1 MTRALCSL
9 FFAIAC
15 VAANVFVA
23 PAATPAPASGT
34 PYEINAIVSLSGNGA
49 FIGAQEVQAL
59 QAYETVVNRTGGIH
73 GRPVHFAIGDDQ
85 SNPAVAVQLASA
97 IVAKNAPVILGP
109 GLTATCRA
117 IVPLIKN
124 GPVSYCFAP
133 SIDPEAGSYSFSS
146 GPSTGSNVVGA
157 LRYLRDNG
165 WKRIALVASTDATG
179 QHGTDLIE
187 QYVKTR
193 EFADMTLV
201 AEEHFALSDVS
212 VAAQVARVKAAK
224 PQAMIVWTTGT
235 PTATVLRG
243 LHDAGVDLP
252 VVLNAGNIVRS
263 QLRDYAAFAPA
274 QLYFTG
280 FRFMAANFVRPGPV
294 KDALQLFE
302 SALQAKGVSPPEV
315 SHDIAWVPATIV
327 VEALR
332 HLPENASAT
341 DLKNYIEQLHGFAG
355 TDGLLDFRDGSQRG
369 VPQAAVVIVRWLP
382 AKGDFEP
389 VSQPGGAPLAHLD
402 PGH

>member
-1 MTRALCSL
+1 MRALRRGTLALALS
-9 FFAIAC
+9 AAC
-15 VAANVFVA
+15 GLGASAA
-23 PAATPAPASGT
+23 ASVPVSGP
-34 PYEINAIVSLSGNGA
+34 PYEINAMVSLSGNGA

-59 QAYETVVNRTGGIH
+59 QAYEAVVNQTGGIH
-73 GRPVHFAIGDDQ
+73 GRPVRFVIGDDQ

-97 IVAKNAPVILGP
+97 IIAKNAPVILGP

-117 IVPLIKN
+117 IVPLIKS

-133 SIDPEAGSYSFSS
+133 SIDPDAGSYSFSS
-146 GPSTGSNVVGA
+146 GPSTGSNIIGA

-179 QHGTDLIE
+179 QHGTDLVE
-187 QYVKTR
+187 QDVKTR
-193 EFADMTLV
+193 EFADMSLV
-201 AEEHFALSDVS
+201 AEEHFAISDVS

-243 LHDAGVDLP
+243 LHDVAVDIP

-274 QLYFTG
+274 QLLFTG
-280 FRFMAANFVRPGPV
+280 IRFMAANLVRPGPV
-294 KDALQLFE
+294 KDAQHLFE
-302 SALQAKGVSPPEV
+302 SALKAKGVSPPEV

-327 VEALR
+327 VDALR
-332 HLPENASAT
+332 HLPENASAA

-355 TDGLLDFRDGSQRG
+355 TDSLLDFRDGSQRG
-369 VPQAAVVIVRWLP
+369 VPQSAVVIVRWLP
-382 AKGDFEP
+382 AKGDFAP
-389 VSQPGGAPLAHLD
+389 VSQPGGPPLAHQD
-402 PGH
+402 ASH